1 MVSIGGCDDD
11 DDDDMEDEDEDDDD
25 DEDDE
30 DDKAEAAVAVA
41 VGFVEVMVGLADEGS
56 ILSADV
62 LLSTVLVS
70 ESAVDFLSVVLTSN
84 FVANCCGFIRFGRR
98 TLCIRAQSNG
108 LALCSQSRCGCYGLG
123 CRRGVIIG

>member
-11 DDDDMEDEDEDDDD
+11 DMEDEDEDEEEEDDDEVD
-25 DEDDE
+25 DEDDT
-30 DDKAEAAVAVA
+30 AEAAMAVA

-70 ESAVDFLSVVLTSN
+70 ESAVDFSQCGTDLQFRCELLWFYPFRQKD
-84 FVANCCGFIRFGRR
+84 FVH
-98 TLCIRAQSNG
+98 S
-108 LALCSQSRCGCYGLG
+108 CSE
-123 CRRGVIIG
+123 